1 MNPIVLKDILLYAVR
16 TWKGA
21 RSRVPDNQDRVRLV
35 QLKEEMH
42 HQTAGTF
49 KDGPLMG
56 CAYIAQTLCYIAAA
70 VLGSILVIALILA
83 VLLSTVR

>member
-1 MNPIVLKDILLYAVR
+1 
-16 TWKGA
+16 
-21 RSRVPDNQDRVRLV
+21 
-35 QLKEEMH
+35 MH

-56 CAYIAQTLCYIAAA
+56 CAYIAQALCYIAAA

>member
-35 QLKEEMH
+35 QLKEECTIKPRVHSKM
-42 HQTAGTF
+42 
-49 KDGPLMG
+49 
-56 CAYIAQTLCYIAAA
+56 
-70 VLGSILVIALILA
+70 
-83 VLLSTVR
+83 VR